1 VIPAGVRVATRGVA
15 ADARQAVLR
24 YDGESAHGR
33 WMVAPVEMSATPPN
47 PKTETDPRAMLAG
60 GARAASAVA
69 AAPRHGLRPRLR
81 ELYYGWSPRA
91 VRFRYGLLAF
101 DLVTIGFVIA
111 SSFFHG
117 ALVVEALDV
126 VLGLLILTE
135 FCARMLASR
144 APLNELVHPFGI
156 ADVIVIF
163 SFLAPLAGENFGFL
177 RIVRALRLFRSY
189 QLVLRLRRDFPFFR
203 RNEDAVL
210 SIVNLLVF
218 LLVMTAVVYETQA
231 PRNPAIT
238 NYADALY
245 FTVTTLTTT
254 GFGDITLQGT
264 TGRLLSVLIMI
275 FGVSLFIRLAQ
286 TLFRP
291 QKVHY
296 ECPECGLSRHDPD
309 AVHCKHC
316 GEVINIPTEGA
327 T

>member
-1 VIPAGVRVATRGVA
+1 MAKN
-15 ADARQAVLR
+15 
-24 YDGESAHGR
+24 ESAAAAAAQAR
-33 WMVAPVEMSATPPN
+33 
-47 PKTETDPRAMLAG
+47 PRGIPTTGAGIADG
-60 GARAASAVA
+60 GAP
-69 AAPRHGLRPRLR
+69 PRPARLHGLRRRLR
-81 ELYYGWSPRA
+81 ELYYGWSPAA

-111 SSFFHG
+111 SSFFFGHP
-117 ALVVEALDV
+117 LVEALDV
-126 VLGLLILTE
+126 LFGLLILAD
-135 FCARMLASR
+135 FCARLLASR
-144 APLNELVHPFGI
+144 SPLGELVHPMGL
-156 ADVIVIF
+156 ADLVVIV
-163 SFLAPLAGENFGFL
+163 SFLAPLAGENFAFL
-177 RIVRALRLFRSY
+177 RVLRALRLFRSY
-189 QLVLRLRRDFPFFR
+189 QLVSRLRRDFRFFK

-210 SIVNLLVF
+210 SIVNLAVF
-218 LLVMTAVVYETQA
+218 ILIATALVYETQVG
-231 PRNPAIT
+231 RNPAIG

-264 TGRLLSVLIMI
+264 TGRLLAVLIMI

-296 ECPECGLSRHDPD
+296 ECPHCGLTRHDPD

-316 GEVINIPTEGA
+316 GATIHIETEGA

>member
-1 VIPAGVRVATRGVA
+1 
-15 ADARQAVLR
+15 
-24 YDGESAHGR
+24 
-33 WMVAPVEMSATPPN
+33 MSATPPS
-47 PKTETDPRAMLAG
+47 PRTEPATGSDQHPNAQQ
-60 GARAASAVA
+60 ARDS
-69 AAPRHGLRPRLR
+69 GLRVRLR

-101 DLVTIGFVIA
+101 DLVTIGFVIT

-117 ALVVEALDV
+117 ASAVEALDV
-126 VLGLLILTE
+126 VFGILILVD
-135 FCARMLASR
+135 FCARLLASR
-144 APLNELVHPFGI
+144 SPLSELVHPLGI
-156 ADVIVIF
+156 ADVIVIV
-163 SFLAPLAGENFGFL
+163 SFLAPLAGENFAFL
-177 RIVRALRLFRSY
+177 RIVRSLRLFRSY
-189 QLVLRLRRDFPFFR
+189 QLVTRLRQDFPFFK
-203 RNEDAVL
+203 RNEDAVF
-210 SIVNLLVF
+210 SIVNLVVF
-218 LLVMTAVVYETQA
+218 ILVMTALVFETQID
-231 PRNPAIT
+231 RNPAIS

-264 TGRLLSVLIMI
+264 TGRLLAVLIMI

-291 QKVHY
+291 QKVSY

-316 GEVINIPTEGA
+316 GAVVNIPTEGA